1 MVTYKDD
8 VATVDGLTF
17 RKDKK
22 TGYYLSSQYFDGR
35 RKRLHVYVWE
45 REHGPA
51 PKGYQVHHIDFNKD
65 NNEPENLVCISEHEH
80 QSLHMQRR
88 MKEHPELLE
97 KFQQRGIAEAP
108 KWHASKAGHE
118 WHKQHYEK
126 MKDRLY
132 NKERE
137 EICANCGKPIVVKGR
152 NWKNNFCNNNCKSA
166 FRRKSGVDNE
176 ERKCIICGA
185 PFTTNKYS
193 RQQTCSCECGRI
205 KSSQTKKNKR

>member
-1 MVTYKDD
+1 MVTYNDD

-45 REHGPA
+45 RDHGTVPQ
-51 PKGYQVHHIDFNKD
+51 GYQVHHIDFNKD
-65 NNEPENLVCISEHEH
+65 NNEPENLVCLSLHEH

-88 MKEHPELLE
+88 MREHPELLE
-97 KFQQRGIAEAP
+97 KFQQRGIEEAP
-108 KWHASKAGHE
+108 KWHASQAGYE
-118 WHKQHYEK
+118 WHKKHYEK

-132 NKERE
+132 EKHE
-137 EICANCGKPIVVKGR
+137 ETCSNCGKPIMVTGYNR
-152 NWKNNFCNNNCKSA
+152 ENNFCSNNCKSA

-185 PFTTNKYS
+185 SFTVSKYS
-193 RQQTCSCECGRI
+193 RQQTCSKECGLAKRR
-205 KSSQTKKNKR
+205 QNKEHKG